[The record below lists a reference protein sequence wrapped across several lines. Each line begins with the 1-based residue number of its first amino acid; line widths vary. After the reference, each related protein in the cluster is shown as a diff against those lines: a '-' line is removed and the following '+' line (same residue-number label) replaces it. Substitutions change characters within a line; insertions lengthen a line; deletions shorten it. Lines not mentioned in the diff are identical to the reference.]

1 LSAALPARWPKRVRS
16 AVIHAMSLAA
26 SALTATRGWAATHV
40 SSRVRLKSEI
50 ERLGQELALVR
61 EELRLKDAR
70 MLRVPG
76 HERPHYP
83 PIERLAILELRAL
96 RGWTVR
102 QTADLF
108 HLSPVTVSS
117 WMRRLDERGQDALVR
132 SPVPLNKYPDFVT
145 HIVQRLKLLCPAF
158 GCRRIARILC
168 REGLHLGKSTVRRMI
183 RRAVAPG
190 PAPGRAERTHPSRRV
205 IARYAHHAWHCDL
218 TTVPTSMGIWTS
230 TAPFS
235 LALRWPFCWWLVVVA
250 DQFSARILSLA
261 IFRTQPSSEEVRAI
275 VARAVDAAGA
285 APKYLITDRGHQF
298 RDRVFRVGCKRMG
311 IRHVFGAL
319 GQFGSI
325 PFIERLIGT
334 IKWECAERI
343 LVPFSRSGARTELAL
358 FAAWYNRVR
367 PHERLGGATPDE
379 IQDGAELR
387 WKRARFETRSRW
399 PRGARCAAQR
409 SSVVGRCGA
418 QLALRVRY
426 LGGRRHLPVVRLERV
441 A

>member
-1 LSAALPARWPKRVRS
+1 MPKPGPSGAALPAAWPKRVRS

-26 SALTATRGWAATHV
+26 SAMTATRGWAARHAST
-40 SSRVRLKSEI
+40 RVRFKSEI
-50 ERLGQELALVR
+50 ERVEQELALVR

-96 RGWTVR
+96 RGWSVR
-102 QTADLF
+102 QTANRF

-117 WMRRLDERGQDALVR
+117 WMRRLDERGQDALVQ
-132 SPVPLNKYPDFVT
+132 SPVPLNTYPEFVT
-145 HIVQRLKLLCPAF
+145 HIVQKLKLLCPAF
-158 GCRRIARILC
+158 GYRRIARVLS
-168 REGLHLGKSTVRRMI
+168 REGLHLGTSTVRRMI
-183 RRAVAPG
+183 RRVVAPAPE
-190 PAPGRAERTHPSRRV
+190 PARSGRTRPNRRV

-230 TAPFS
+230 AAPFS

-261 IFRTQPSSEEVRAI
+261 IFRTQPSSEQVRAT
-275 VARAVDAAGA
+275 VERAVDAAGA
-285 APKYLITDRGHQF
+285 APKYLISDKGQQF
-298 RDRVFRVGCKRMG
+298 RARAFRAGCKRMG

-343 LVPFSRSGARTELAL
+343 LVPFSRSAVRQELGL
-358 FAAWYNRVR
+358 FAAWYNGVR

-379 IQDGAELR
+379 IHDGAELR
-387 WKRARFETRSRW
+387 WKRARFEPRSRR
-399 PRGARCAAQR
+399 PRGARC
-409 SSVVGRCGA
+409 
-418 QLALRVRY
+418 ALRVRY
-426 LGGRRHLPVVRLERV
+426 LGGRRHLPVVGLERV